1 MSVSQTSTPAIS
13 TISAE
18 EKALK
23 KLTKIKL
30 IDSIFQLKNEIKN
43 LELDKADL
51 QSALNEAKIARE
63 ETFITPSE
71 YLNDLKLRARKHNY
85 EFSELVA
92 DISKGVETLKSQIKK
107 VQLPD
112 FV

>member
-1 MSVSQTSTPAIS
+1 MSVSQTPAPA
-13 TISAE
+13 ISAE

-43 LELDKADL
+43 LELDKANL
-51 QSALNEAKIARE
+51 ESALNEAKIARE
-63 ETFITPSE
+63 ETFIKPSE
-71 YLNDLKLRARKHNY
+71 YLNDLKSRSYRHNV
-85 EFSELVA
+85 ECSALVS
-92 DISKGVETLKSQIKK
+92 DISKAFEIARAQIKK